1 MKPTIKITGG
11 AEQREI
17 IYLKL
22 ERLHANARVVFQ
34 NAVGFS
40 CNGTRYFN
48 WPSVFS
54 AFQTQCFPIYDEIG
68 ITFPRTSK

>member
-11 AEQREI
+11 AEQWEI

-40 CNGTRYFN
+40 CNSTRYFN
-48 WPSVFS
+48 
-54 AFQTQCFPIYDEIG
+54 
-68 ITFPRTSK
+68 